1 MKKFTKLLLVGFM
14 VFALVACG
22 GGAEGNVDVD
32 TNGGDGGSANAV
44 MYTVEEVEMTLID
57 LLGIDGSEVNVED
70 RDTGVYIGYGDWDM
84 WFDAY
89 VLNDASYSQEL
100 FSIQTWDDVD
110 YEKRIDNSDHKVW
123 IEYVEVYDEADPL
136 KYTVLA
142 MKGNFVLSLTST
154 VEPEVV
160 IDALDLE

>member
-22 GGAEGNVDVD
+22 GGVEGNVDVD